1 MEKRL
6 RLRGRADFAR
16 LRAEGHTLQHRLLM
30 LSYLPN
36 EQGHNRYGLVVS
48 RRIGKAVARNLIR
61 RRLREILQH
70 RDPSIAYP
78 KQTSDQSGNKG
89 CDIVIIARTPI
100 VDASYQEIDEAVG
113 DLLRRARLLL

>member
-30 LSYLPN
+30 LSYMPN

-48 RRIGKAVARNLIR
+48 RRIGKAVVRNLIR

-78 KQTSDQSGNKG
+78 KYASDKKG

-113 DLLRRARLLL
+113 DLLRRARLSL